1 MSDNNFGEVIQ
12 PTHCSVSA
20 SADKT
25 RLALTFQCQDRT
37 PLTLLLPLDGAIG
50 LQRKLAQ
57 ALYILTAKQPAA
69 AADAPAQEPAA
80 AAAE

>member
-1 MSDNNFGEVIQ
+1 MADNNFGEVIQ
-12 PTHCSVSA
+12 PTHCSVSG
-20 SADKT
+20 SADKK

-57 ALYILTAKQPAA
+57 ALYILTAKPP
-69 AADAPAQEPAA
+69 AADAPAQEPVAV
-80 AAAE
+80 AAE